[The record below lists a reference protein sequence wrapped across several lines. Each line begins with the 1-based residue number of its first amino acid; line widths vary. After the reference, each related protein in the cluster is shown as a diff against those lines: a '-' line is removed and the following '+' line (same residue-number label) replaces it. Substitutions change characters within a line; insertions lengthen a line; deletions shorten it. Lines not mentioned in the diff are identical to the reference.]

1 MVEQAIDQK
10 HSHDQQVESTTEG
23 GFITIS
29 GTIFSTLGKVFL
41 AIGTTGLL
49 MYLFVAAE
57 AFVGLGALYTGVT
70 AIAGGLATMMLGNR
84 LANGFW
90 FDGLLSA

>member
-10 HSHDQQVESTTEG
+10 HTQGHEAQTTEG
-23 GFITIS
+23 SIVSIS
-29 GTIFSTLGKVFL
+29 GTAFSTLGKVLL

-57 AFVGLGALYTGVT
+57 AFVGLGALYTGAA
-70 AIAGGLATMMLGNR
+70 AIGVGLVTMMLGNR
-84 LANGFW
+84 LSNGFW
-90 FDGLLSA
+90 VDGLLTA